1 MPGEDQAQEYQADQ
15 GEWEGEGVGE
25 SEGESF
31 ARQVDELAAAVRGA
45 ARKAR
50 LGGRRRY

>member
-1 MPGEDQAQEYQADQ
+1 MPREGQAQEEQADQ
-15 GEWEGEGVGE
+15 GEGVGE
-25 SEGESF
+25 GEGESF
-31 ARQVDELAAAVRGA
+31 ARQMDELAAAVRGA